1 MESIGENSS
10 CAGISLSE
18 EKLKPLSAPP
28 KLRRVSFGQTPRPT
42 TSLNRVHPSPNKKTG
57 TYSYLAMP
65 VIASSE
71 CSIPIATPNLSNNMI
86 LQLMSNPLV
95 FPGKIIP
102 ICQPVG
108 TTPINQ
114 FQGSINIQSRAPLS
128 IAPALCKPSN
138 EILDSNGKKKRKLC
152 RMDDCN
158 EEAARRTPYCKD
170 HCGQRK
176 CEFTGCKKFAQGRT
190 RFCIGHGGGR
200 RCQFEGCTKG
210 ARDKSFCASHGG
222 GKRCNVDG
230 CNKLAVGKGSTCT
243 AHGGGRRC
251 QHESCSKSAQSSSN
265 YCVRHGGG
273 RKCRAANCSKVARG
287 KLGLCMSHATKQEIK
302 PN

>member
-1 MESIGENSS
+1 MNQQPTLVQELETAKILQQLSRREFDGKGNTSTTISQHKKITKPVFSLKRKRCVTESTPFTIIRGRPVSPGTDMESVGENSS

-65 VIASSE
+65 VVASSE

-114 FQGSINIQSRAPLS
+114 FQGSINIQSKAPLS

-138 EILDSNGKKKRKLC
+138 EILDSPGTKKRKLC

-190 RFCIGHGGGR
+190 RFCIGK
-200 RCQFEGCTKG
+200 T
-210 ARDKSFCASHGG
+210 
-222 GKRCNVDG
+222 
-230 CNKLAVGKGSTCT
+230 LALSPPLNLLPFTI
-243 AHGGGRRC
+243 
-251 QHESCSKSAQSSSN
+251 SLS
-265 YCVRHGGG
+265 
-273 RKCRAANCSKVARG
+273 
-287 KLGLCMSHATKQEIK
+287 EI
-302 PN
+302 P